1 MILVVDDFVDSKGS
15 CEAVQAFVKQHNA
28 KVSGPLTACFYL
40 HMCQKISLLEFG
52 QQEGNIRVK
61 LVAMK
66 ESMGTASVLR
76 HIQKLLVSD
85 FIVMT
90 CDLITNFCL
99 RNLTD
104 VHCIVDA
111 SCTMLLK
118 RAPPVDPRKKKS
130 KSNAVTQFVGF
141 EKLTCRRNA
150 FRILY
155 MASEL
160 ELGDKLVM
168 PMQLLARR
176 PNLMLDTDLTDV
188 HFYVFSHWVLKIL
201 EKQPDIDSI
210 RADLVPYLI
219 RKQLHGLNKFD
230 PDILA
235 KVVRHVNRAHGFVG

>member
-1 MILVVDDFVDSKGS
+1 
-15 CEAVQAFVKQHNA
+15 
-28 KVSGPLTACFYL
+28 
-40 HMCQKISLLEFG
+40 MCQKISLLEFG